1 MEERVRKAM
10 EDQEVCSP
18 EKLPKAPKQGYQT
31 SPAFNKFKEMKY
43 GELKKVENFKIYNE
57 FGSVEYYEPTDVTQ
71 VDFADIVTIKKG

>member
-1 MEERVRKAM
+1 
-10 EDQEVCSP
+10 
-18 EKLPKAPKQGYQT
+18 
-31 SPAFNKFKEMKY
+31 MKY